1 MLRLLLLA
9 AGALVAQSLERD
21 LQPIFRK
28 HCYGCHAASV
38 KMGSL
43 DVETYDGLM
52 RGGNQ
57 GTILVPGKPAE
68 SRLYLTLAGKLDPAM
83 PMGGDRLPAADLET
97 IRKWIEAGARP
108 DPTALA
114 WRGGVIAV
122 GWGGEVRILSEKGAI
137 LRRFPAQ
144 VGTVRTVSLS
154 ADGKLV
160 AAAGPHV
167 LRVFDTVTGR
177 EVMSA
182 DLDSP
187 VQAAVSPDGSRR
199 AVLLP
204 DGSVKIEEIQ

>member
-9 AGALVAQSLERD
+9 AGALGAQSLERD

-28 HCYGCHAASV
+28 HCYGCHAANV

-83 PMGGDRLPAADLET
+83 PMGGERLPAADLEK
-97 IRKWIEAGARP
+97 IRKWIETGARP
-108 DPTALA
+108 DPTAIA
-114 WRGGVIAV
+114 WRGGVIAA
-122 GWGGEVRILSEKGAI
+122 GWGGEVRILDEKGMI

-144 VGTVRTVSLS
+144 VGTVRTVALS
-154 ADGKLV
+154 TDGKWV
-160 AAAGPHV
+160 AAVGPHV
-167 LRVFDTVTGR
+167 LRVFETATGR
-177 EVMSA
+177 EAMSA
-182 DLDSP
+182 DLDSASP
-187 VQAAVSPDGSRR
+187 VAVSPDGARR

-204 DGSVKIEEIQ
+204 DGSVKIEGIR